1 MAQNNNST
9 MEMQGSIRL
18 TDLAYA
24 QLDDSGQWL
33 QIPIA
38 ANPSLFV
45 TTDKKTGKPNVDL
58 DITIWRSNQPRYGNT
73 HYIRASVG
81 KRNGEHLTDEQK
93 RAASMI
99 LGNARLHT
107 PAEAQRPAPVPAAP
121 GFAGGYAQ
129 GGPYPP
135 QPGQQAA
142 PGYGQAPAAPGYGQA
157 QVPQYPPRQTGAVQ
171 QPYPQAPGAPGDL
184 P

>member
-121 GFAGGYAQ
+121 VPGAPGFAGGYAQ
-129 GGPYPP
+129 GGPYPQ
-135 QPGQQAA
+135 QPGQPAA
-142 PGYGQAPAAPGYGQA
+142 PVYGQAPA
-157 QVPQYPPRQTGAVQ
+157 PQYPPRQTGVVQ
-171 QPYPQAPGAPGDL
+171 PPYPGAPGDL

>member
-1 MAQNNNST
+1 MAQNNSKST

-24 QLDDSGQWL
+24 QIDPTGQWL
-33 QIPIA
+33 QIPIPS
-38 ANPSLFV
+38 NPSLFV

-58 DITIWRSNQPRYGNT
+58 DITIWKSDQPRYGNT

-81 KRNGEHLTDEQK
+81 KRNGESLTEEQR

-107 PAEAQRPAPVPAAP
+107 PAAAQGPAPAPAAP
-121 GFAGGYAQ
+121 GFGGGYPQ
-129 GGPYPP
+129 GGTYP
-135 QPGQQAA
+135 QQGGAPTYVQA
-142 PGYGQAPAAPGYGQA
+142 PG
-157 QVPQYPPRQTGAVQ
+157 QYPPRQQGAVQ
-171 QPYPQAPGAPGDL
+171 QPPQAPGDL
-184 P
+184 PY